1 MLGNRDEQG
10 HWHDVV
16 RLPLICPADNLST
29 QFNSCMEKIMDTR
42 MKISVVIVDDHAL
55 IREAV
60 RNLLSDRTHISLVG
74 EGSAGED
81 VLRLVAE
88 QSPDVLL
95 LDISM
100 PQKANDPAGGKF
112 AILPALEALQND
124 HAHTKVIILSQHLQ
138 PALIQAIMRFA
149 VNGYLLKSDDL
160 TLKLAEAV
168 EVVSRGGIYFSREA
182 SRAITEMSTE
192 IGTLTEKQRA
202 VLLAVAQKPDVH
214 YSELADEMVISL
226 NTFKWHLRQAFQTL
240 GVSNVTAAL
249 IVCME
254 RGLIP
259 FFKDSRGEFYFGAY
273 GESQNSEL
281 AT

>member
-1 MLGNRDEQG
+1 MN
-10 HWHDVV
+10 
-16 RLPLICPADNLST
+16 
-29 QFNSCMEKIMDTR
+29 TR
-42 MKISVVIVDDHAL
+42 MEISVVIVDDHAL

-60 RNLLSDRTHISLVG
+60 RNLLSDRKHILLVG

-81 VLRLVAE
+81 VLRLVEE

-112 AILPALEALQND
+112 AILPALETLQND

-138 PALIQAIMRFA
+138 PALIQAIMRFTT

-168 EVVSRGGIYFSREA
+168 EVVRRGGIYFSREA
-182 SRAITEMSTE
+182 SRAITEMSKE
-192 IGTLTEKQRA
+192 IDTLTEKQRA

-281 AT
+281 TA

>member
-1 MLGNRDEQG
+1 LSNPTYPIKECVMNKDGKIK
-10 HWHDVV
+10 VV
-16 RLPLICPADNLST
+16 
-29 QFNSCMEKIMDTR
+29 
-42 MKISVVIVDDHAL
+42 VVDDHAL

-60 RNLLSDRTHISLVG
+60 RTLLANRKHILLVG

-81 VLRLVAE
+81 VLRLVEE

-100 PQKANDPAGGKF
+100 PQKADDPADGKF
-112 AILPALEALQND
+112 AILPALETLQND
-124 HAHTKVIILSQHLQ
+124 HPHSKVIILSQHLQ
-138 PALIQAIMRFA
+138 PALIQAIMRHK

-182 SRAITEMSTE
+182 SRAITGMSAE
-192 IGTLTEKQRA
+192 IDTLTEKQRA
-202 VLLAVAQKPDVH
+202 VLLAVAQKPDAQ
-214 YSELADEMVISL
+214 YSELAEELFISL

-273 GESQNSEL
+273 GGTQYSEPS
-281 AT
+281 A